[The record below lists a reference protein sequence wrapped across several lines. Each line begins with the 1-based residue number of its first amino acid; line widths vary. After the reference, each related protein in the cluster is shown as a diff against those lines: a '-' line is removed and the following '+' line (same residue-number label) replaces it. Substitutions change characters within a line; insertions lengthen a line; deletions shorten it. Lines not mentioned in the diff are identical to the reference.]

1 MITYI
6 DIFEINCKRR
16 ESGLSIYD
24 SVISNIVEGWFLL
37 DRLFLSDRNMSN
49 NTISIKC
56 IINVLATMK
65 NPKA

>member
-6 DIFEINCKRR
+6 DIFEINGKRR

-24 SVISNIVEGWFLL
+24 SIISNIVEGWFFL
-37 DRLFLSDRNMSN
+37 DRLFLSDRYMSN
-49 NTISIKC
+49 SPMSIKC
-56 IINVLATMK
+56 IINILATMK